1 MKQVEISSLVWSLQ
15 PYLQATGWDLRVFHT
30 RLPRGPSGS
39 ESTESACQR
48 RRRKRRRFDP
58 WVWKIPW
65 RRAWQSPLV
74 FLPGESHRQRS
85 LACYSPWGCRELDT
99 TERLDNNTFLLVPK
113 LQVKG
118 RKIILH
124 SVIQK
129 GKYLAQ
135 GYSASLNKLELRL
148 NNFGLFTSELH
159 VLHLY

>member
-1 MKQVEISSLVWSLQ
+1 MK
-15 PYLQATGWDLRVFHT
+15 YRVIHKI
-30 RLPRGPSGS
+30 RV
-39 ESTESACQR
+39 TER
-48 RRRKRRRFDP
+48 RNKNGCYGGILRRK
-58 WVWKIPW
+58 
-65 RRAWQSPLV
+65 S
-74 FLPGESHRQRS
+74 
-85 LACYSPWGCRELDT
+85 
-99 TERLDNNTFLLVPK
+99 LVPK